1 MFNII
6 LGLGPSFSIRSQSPI
21 VRRGIGRGSTPSFFL
36 AGLAAHPWGLLR
48 SMSPSVRTLDW
59 GWGFFYGSP
68 RLGTTR
74 DLVHVPTSVRS
85 PICKCRA
92 YSGPSPA
99 SLAELHPPCE
109 DPSGTHSGRRACVVL
124 GTASEP
130 RIYIRPSRSRGP
142 EPNPRVAPGRVAA
155 SARQI

>member
-1 MFNII
+1 MLHIF
-6 LGLGPSFSIRSQSPI
+6 LGLDPSFSIRSQSPI
-21 VRRGIGRGSTPSFFL
+21 GRRGNGWGSTPSFFL
-36 AGLAAHPWGLLR
+36 AGLAALPWGLLR

-59 GWGFFYGSP
+59 VGFFYGSP
-68 RLGTTR
+68 TLGTTR

-85 PICKCRA
+85 PICECRA
-92 YSGPSPA
+92 YCAPSPA
-99 SLAELHPPCE
+99 HAAEWRPPGE
-109 DPSGTHSGRRACVVL
+109 DPSGTHNGRRACVVL